1 MTTNCHHASARSA
14 ARTGSAPTRWMST
27 ASRITPARRS
37 SRLRNLLVEAVAVD
51 RTIVPLGTLMR
62 CLARAP
68 LLFCLGVLS
77 TGCYASVASRVPTV
91 PIGTNQDVKSCEQD
105 AASAS
110 GPEKRS

>member
-1 MTTNCHHASARSA
+1 
-14 ARTGSAPTRWMST
+14 
-27 ASRITPARRS
+27 
-37 SRLRNLLVEAVAVD
+37 
-51 RTIVPLGTLMR
+51 MR
-62 CLARAP
+62 YLARAP